1 MSTPASLLRSLSF
14 GGGNVSEREFLPA
27 ALEITET
34 PPNPLGRITALALC
48 TVTFAALGW
57 AFLGKVDIV
66 AVASGKVI
74 SHTRTQVVQPF
85 ETASVKA
92 VLVQPGQ
99 RVRAGDALIELDKTS
114 VSAEADRARSDLI
127 ASLLDEVRLA
137 AFLDG
142 VKIGPFDLVV
152 GVDPLDRAR
161 AQAQLTAQLAMR
173 ASQLAALA
181 QERAQHIAEREALQ
195 QTVAKYE
202 QTLPMVAERAEIR
215 TKASEIGNASIIAR
229 LESQQLLA
237 ETRAELA
244 INKAK
249 IIALDAT
256 IAGLDQ
262 KIAATEAEIRDKAM
276 RDLATARERA
286 RAAGEA
292 LTKAT
297 RRAELQT
304 LRAPIDGTVQ
314 QMHGAAAVAVVT
326 PAQQL
331 LSVVPDD
338 DRIEVE
344 AVVENR
350 DVGFVEAGQRVELK
364 VDAFPFTRYGLL
376 GGQVT
381 SVDRDAEAA
390 PVNPNGVQGAE
401 RQADQTDRVEASE
414 RLRYM
419 VHIALDR
426 STLDVDGRTAALVPG
441 MSVKAEILTGKR
453 RIIDFLLAP
462 LREHLHD
469 AMRER

>member
-1 MSTPASLLRSLSF
+1 MSTPASLLRGFSF
-14 GGGNVSEREFLPA
+14 GGKASEREFLPA

-34 PPNPLGRITALALC
+34 PPNPLGRITVLALC

-57 AFLGKVDIV
+57 AVFGKVDIV

-99 RVRAGDALIELDKTS
+99 RVRAGDALIELDKTA
-114 VSAEADRARSDLI
+114 VTAETDRARSDLI

-142 VKIGPFDLVV
+142 VKDGPFELVA
-152 GVDPLDRAR
+152 GAEPLDRAR

-202 QTLPMVAERAEIR
+202 QTLPMVTQRADIR
-215 TKASEIGNASIIAR
+215 TKASEIGNASIIAL
-229 LESQQLLA
+229 LESQQLLV
-237 ETRAELA
+237 ETRSELE

-249 IIALDAT
+249 IVALDAT

-262 KIAATEAEIRDKAM
+262 KIAATEADMRDKAM

-314 QMHGAAAVAVVT
+314 QMHVAAAGAVVT

-376 GGQVT
+376 GGKVT

-426 STLDVDGRTAALVPG
+426 ATLDVDGRAAALVPG

-462 LREHLHD
+462 LSEHVHD

>member
-1 MSTPASLLRSLSF
+1 
-14 GGGNVSEREFLPA
+14 V
-27 ALEITET
+27 
-34 PPNPLGRITALALC
+34 
-48 TVTFAALGW
+48 
-57 AFLGKVDIV
+57 
-66 AVASGKVI
+66 
-74 SHTRTQVVQPF
+74 
-85 ETASVKA
+85 
-92 VLVQPGQ
+92 
-99 RVRAGDALIELDKTS
+99 
-114 VSAEADRARSDLI
+114 
-127 ASLLDEVRLA
+127 
-137 AFLDG
+137 
-142 VKIGPFDLVV
+142 
-152 GVDPLDRAR
+152 
-161 AQAQLTAQLAMR
+161 
-173 ASQLAALA
+173 
-181 QERAQHIAEREALQ
+181 HIAEREALQ

-314 QMHGAAAVAVVT
+314 QMHGAAAGAVVT